1 MQTLKTKSISN
12 KNRYLKKG
20 ETDLGVIFIIVLAVV
35 LIFGMADGIMT
46 DRLGFS
52 HGFSILVLAL
62 ITVGLLIYVWKKRS
76 EYYEDMLKIS
86 FDEKT
91 IKRAK
96 WLKERKDEKTENEG

>member
-1 MQTLKTKSISN
+1 MQTLKTKTITS
-12 KNRYLKKG
+12 KG
-20 ETDLGVIFIIVLAVV
+20 SHIERGTVDFGAIFMVVLVIV

-52 HGFSILVLAL
+52 HGFSVLMLAL
-62 ITVGLLIYVWKKRS
+62 ITVGLLIYVWRIRS

-91 IKRAK
+91 IKRAR
-96 WLKERKDEKTENEG
+96 WLKEKKDEETKNRG

>member
-1 MQTLKTKSISN
+1 MKIYKTREDSGNIDVGS
-12 KNRYLKKG
+12 LFIVV
-20 ETDLGVIFIIVLAVV
+20 LVIV

-52 HGFSILVLAL
+52 HGFSVLVLAL

-76 EYYEDMLKIS
+76 GYYEDMLKIS

-91 IKRAK
+91 IKTAK
-96 WLKERKDEKTENEG
+96 RLKELKDEKEADGRI